1 VQDCSRVLGWE
12 ACELGFFSF
21 FGSLVIAGIVGYV
34 FEKWGLSHN
43 GILPSIFIA
52 LGAVVVL
59 FMIRVMF
66 GWTFGSPGLDAII
79 GSAAAL
85 ILIPTEVAYRRRQK
99 NRRR

>member
-1 VQDCSRVLGWE
+1 M
-12 ACELGFFSF
+12 GFFSF
-21 FGSLVIAGIVGYV
+21 FGSLVIAGIVGYL
-34 FEKWGLSHN
+34 FEKWGFSHN
-43 GILPSIFIA
+43 GILPSIVIA
-52 LGAVVVL
+52 LGAVILL

>member
-1 VQDCSRVLGWE
+1 
-12 ACELGFFSF
+12 
-21 FGSLVIAGIVGYV
+21 VIAGIVGYL
-34 FEKWGLSHN
+34 FEKWEFSHN
-43 GILPSIFIA
+43 GILPSIVIA
-52 LGAVVVL
+52 LGAVILL

-66 GWTFGSPGLDAII
+66 GWTFGSPGLYAII

>member
-1 VQDCSRVLGWE
+1 MGYLFVFRVSRESRASSAISSRKWE
-12 ACELGFFSF
+12 F
-21 FGSLVIAGIVGYV
+21 
-34 FEKWGLSHN
+34 SHN
-43 GILPSIFIA
+43 GILPSIVIA
-52 LGAVVVL
+52 LGAVILL

>member
-1 VQDCSRVLGWE
+1 
-12 ACELGFFSF
+12 LGFFSF
-21 FGSLVIAGIVGYV
+21 FGSLVIARIVGYL
-34 FEKWGLSHN
+34 FEKWEFSHN
-43 GILPSIFIA
+43 GILPSIVIA
-52 LGAVVVL
+52 LGAVILL

-66 GWTFGSPGLDAII
+66 AWTFGSPGLDAII